1 MLRLVSFANVSRKY
15 YRQTKDTRAHLHQ
28 QNGNSSPLMCCP
40 HHRQAQ
46 RATGHNACHFI
57 GEWRQYKAKQ
67 KLAPEA
73 VIPAVPLSPPFCC
86 LLTAAAVT
94 VLSSLALLLPHA
106 TYTRMCGQA
115 SSHIHAEYLWIGWKH
130 VIDVIAN
137 LWFIINWRDSRS
149 AICLKCVVMPTDSD
163 VYRIRTIKV
172 PFIKYSAL
180 LLSIMQIQIHSWQSK
195 TRNNLT

>member
-1 MLRLVSFANVSRKY
+1 MRTPAPAKWQQFASDV
-15 YRQTKDTRAHLHQ
+15 L
-28 QNGNSSPLMCCP
+28 SSP
-40 HHRQAQ
+40 QASSAGYWAQ
-46 RATGHNACHFI
+46 CMPFYRWVKTIQG
-57 GEWRQYKAKQ
+57 KAETDPRSRY
-67 KLAPEA
+67 A
-73 VIPAVPLSPPFCC
+73 IPAVPWSSPFCC

-149 AICLKCVVMPTDSD
+149 AICLKCAVMPTDSD

-195 TRNNLT
+195 TRSNLT